1 MFPLLLAGHQL
12 LWLEPHHCLQGIFRK
27 DVTCILTEVRVCV
40 CVHVCIIMYI
50 YIYYIHVYVCVQCKC
65 NAFVC
70 IWATE
75 HANHRMYRC
84 SVVQDMYGKIW
95 ENVWKGSILSMWIEI
110 SFFWEKIFG
119 DSKFCCHG
127 ARFSAF
133 TAATAAADPGRGF
146 GWTIFGRERKE
157 AASRRRRIGK
167 TGRPHLLS
175 QQETIDWG
183 WTNKRL

>member
-1 MFPLLLAGHQL
+1 MPSQKKLGMVWHLVYHINHVPPTVSWTPATLARATPLPPRHMSERHYMYSDWG
-12 LWLEPHHCLQGIFRK
+12 
-27 DVTCILTEVRVCV
+27 VCV
-40 CVHVCIIMYI
+40 CVHLCII
-50 YIYYIHVYVCVQCKC
+50 YIYTRMCVCKC

-70 IWATE
+70 ICAIE
-75 HANHRMYRC
+75 HAKHRMYRC
-84 SVVQDMYGKIW
+84 SVVQDMYGKRW

-157 AASRRRRIGK
+157 AASRRRRIVGNLGDL
-167 TGRPHLLS
+167 T
-175 QQETIDWG
+175 
-183 WTNKRL
+183 